1 MLQTRMADAYG
12 SRTRIRIDGQAS
24 LGAGPLPISVLLILQ
39 RWRVAAPS
47 WQLPQHP
54 NPSEPPLSYVLK
66 PSHITAARIRHS
78 MLTSL
83 ARGPARLAARRLKS
97 TVLAPPIRVRGN
109 IVVVHPRTTAAPAS
123 TILIDLP
130 DRPSMTPSAML
141 DMGAELG
148 KSRLSGFVAMTGAMG
163 YAATGAPLLA
173 PGFALATLGVF
184 GTSCAANALNQLRE
198 TDRDAL
204 MTRTR
209 KRPLPSGRCSPQF
222 AATFA
227 GVSGGAGTAAL
238 AVLDPTAAALAVGNL
253 ALYAGA
259 YTYLKPKSEVNTWV
273 GAVVGGVP
281 PLIGWA
287 AAGGSLWGP
296 ESPMHENALQSLDM
310 TWLASLSSTISA
322 TPAEPW
328 LLAGALYLWQFPH
341 FFALAWVHR
350 TDYKRGDY
358 QMVPVNDP
366 TGSRTANLIL
376 RYSLYSTAFPFA
388 AVSMGAASPMFAV
401 EGLVLNA
408 ALVAASIKFRRKRT
422 TENARTVFR
431 ITLAY
436 LPLLLFFLLLHSERL
451 TRDSNGKPMKE
462 PTLGD
467 AMRPLNDLG
476 RMLCLHELGIG
487 AHDAAAPTFCPVDTG
502 GKKDVPGTR
511 R

>member
-1 MLQTRMADAYG
+1 
-12 SRTRIRIDGQAS
+12 
-24 LGAGPLPISVLLILQ
+24 
-39 RWRVAAPS
+39 
-47 WQLPQHP
+47 
-54 NPSEPPLSYVLK
+54 
-66 PSHITAARIRHS
+66 

-83 ARGPARLAARRLKS
+83 ARGPARWAARRLKS

-109 IVVVHPRTTAAPAS
+109 IVIVHPRTTAAPAS
-123 TILIDLP
+123 TILVDLS

-184 GTSCAANALNQLRE
+184 GTPCAANALNQLRE

-222 AATFA
+222 AAAFA

-238 AVLDPTAAALAVGNL
+238 AVLEPTAAALAVGNL

-259 YTYLKPKSEVNTWV
+259 YTSLKPKTEVNTWV

-281 PLIGWA
+281 PLLGWA

-341 FFALAWVHR
+341 FFALA
-350 TDYKRGDY
+350 
-358 QMVPVNDP
+358 
-366 TGSRTANLIL
+366 
-376 RYSLYSTAFPFA
+376 
-388 AVSMGAASPMFAV
+388 SPWK
-401 EGLVLNA
+401 GW
-408 ALVAASIKFRRKRT
+408 
-422 TENARTVFR
+422 
-431 ITLAY
+431 
-436 LPLLLFFLLLHSERL
+436 
-451 TRDSNGKPMKE
+451 
-462 PTLGD
+462 
-467 AMRPLNDLG
+467 
-476 RMLCLHELGIG
+476 C
-487 AHDAAAPTFCPVDTG
+487 
-502 GKKDVPGTR
+502 
-511 R
+511 